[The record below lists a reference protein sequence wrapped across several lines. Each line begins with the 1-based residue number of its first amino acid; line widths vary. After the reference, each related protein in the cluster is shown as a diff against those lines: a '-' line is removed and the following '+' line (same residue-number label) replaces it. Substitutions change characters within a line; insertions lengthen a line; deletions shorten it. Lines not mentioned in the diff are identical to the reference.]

1 MRRQAAPAA
10 RTPPAA
16 RAASNRPGW
25 QARPELAVRPAGAAR
40 PELAVRPTRGGAPG
54 TDGGTPDTSGATD
67 VRPDLSG
74 DAPAIVLTGRRSF
87 VVTSTLS
94 YEAGVTGPPSHT
106 FTIVVDADALKA
118 ISGGAGEG
126 TLSSMEKLGLVY
138 RFIGMTRFALSSGCM
153 SSVNYVDLQ
162 FHVDPSGVLMGTGA
176 GTLTLVTGDVGRV
189 VLVRSSLS
197 GVPDT
202 QRPTLTPTSG
212 PLTDPLSSVTVS
224 TTEPLPRG
232 MTPML
237 VSAGESIP
245 LAAPPTPEAF
255 VYQFSK
261 PARML
266 HYARQYQLITDGI
279 ADFAGNAAT
288 AGLGFMTEAPPPL
301 APEDG
306 FEAVTAAT
314 LGGGQVLS
322 GSGAPVIAGTRSLYV
337 PPTSSPATPAV
348 RLALRLPVAAG
359 DTTFAFSYRTVNPG
373 YSSGVFFRIGS
384 EGRSV
389 VSLGLPGD
397 PVQTT
402 PATING
408 SSVALGPVTTFRTTL
423 PADVGSELVF
433 QRTVQAAG
441 CGLPLPPFPGIII
454 DDLRVE

>member
-1 MRRQAAPAA
+1 MRGVRSMNSRAGMVAVGALVAVAA
-10 RTPPAA
+10 
-16 RAASNRPGW
+16 GC
-25 QARPELAVRPAGAAR
+25 AAR
-40 PELAVRPTRGGAPG
+40 PLQQQDAAGGAGGIEPTGMAGASGTGGTPGRGGASGTGGTPGRGGAPG

-106 FTIVVDADALKA
+106 FTTVVDADALKA

-162 FHVDPSGVLMGTGA
+162 FHVDPSGVLIGTGV
-176 GTLTLVTGDVGRV
+176 GTLTLVTGDVGRA

-202 QRPTLTPTSG
+202 QRPTLMPTSG

-237 VSAGESIP
+237 VSAGESIL

-288 AGLGFMTEAPPPL
+288 AGIGFMTEAPPPL
-301 APEDG
+301 APKADSKRSPPPRW
-306 FEAVTAAT
+306 AA
-314 LGGGQVLS
+314 
-322 GSGAPVIAGTRSLYV
+322 ARCF
-337 PPTSSPATPAV
+337 
-348 RLALRLPVAAG
+348 RAA
-359 DTTFAFSYRTVNPG
+359 ARP
-373 YSSGVFFRIGS
+373 
-384 EGRSV
+384 
-389 VSLGLPGD
+389 
-397 PVQTT
+397 
-402 PATING
+402 
-408 SSVALGPVTTFRTTL
+408 
-423 PADVGSELVF
+423 
-433 QRTVQAAG
+433 
-441 CGLPLPPFPGIII
+441 
-454 DDLRVE
+454 